1 METHMK
7 KTILC
12 AAVAALLSS
21 SAYAKVTADEAKQL
35 GTTLTEIGA
44 EKAGNA
50 SGTIPAFAG
59 ILPASKYPAD
69 YKPNSGRWTNP
80 YRDEKPLYTITA
92 ANMAKYDAVLN
103 DGSKEVLKRFPDYE
117 MRVYP
122 THRDVGYPQYW
133 LDKTLKNATSVSLTG
148 NDGDGIEGGWG
159 GIPFPI
165 PKSGWE
171 AMWNFRAR
179 YLPTLT
185 TRNLSSYFVNSSG
198 KSTLVSTNTNYSF
211 SPWTDPKATAGDW
224 LQKVLIATTGPA
236 RSAGELAL
244 AWDTAN
250 FANNAQRTWAYT
262 PGQRRVKLAPEAV
275 YDTPA
280 SPYGGVVV
288 YDEFALFGGRYD
300 RFDWKLV
307 GKQELLIPYHTYDLD
322 FNGSPAKALGPQHPN
337 PDYVRWELHRVW
349 VVEATLKKTAR
360 HIYSKRRFYLDEDSW
375 KISASEAWD
384 QAGKLYRL
392 GYANTAPIYGDKTY
406 IFNETAT
413 YYDLNKGAYA
423 ITLMTDPGANSGVY
437 MLDKFPAEAPL
448 TSEGLPSYGVR

>member
-165 PKSGWE
+165 PKNGWE

-244 AWDTAN
+244 RTSPTML
-250 FANNAQRTWAYT
+250 NA
-262 PGQRRVKLAPEAV
+262 PGPTRQV
-275 YDTPA
+275 
-280 SPYGGVVV
+280 
-288 YDEFALFGGRYD
+288 
-300 RFDWKLV
+300 
-307 GKQELLIPYHTYDLD
+307 
-322 FNGSPAKALGPQHPN
+322 
-337 PDYVRWELHRVW
+337 
-349 VVEATLKKTAR
+349 
-360 HIYSKRRFYLDEDSW
+360 
-375 KISASEAWD
+375 SAA
-384 QAGKLYRL
+384 
-392 GYANTAPIYGDKTY
+392 
-406 IFNETAT
+406 
-413 YYDLNKGAYA
+413 
-423 ITLMTDPGANSGVY
+423 
-437 MLDKFPAEAPL
+437 
-448 TSEGLPSYGVR
+448 